1 MTYVSLQISCSVS
14 IILKV
19 TYKRGCI
26 IKKLKLPCQFQF
38 DDQKYIVSYIR
49 ITLTLNVYQKS
60 ISNFY
65 FPLQIHKVEPKSVP
79 NAADQH
85 SEPPN
90 SLQNSL
96 NGTSVFLEPHI
107 TVESSQGASG
117 TKVTATAKFKLE
129 LHTPTE
135 QQSHSSSGSSRPSSR
150 SRSRRSSSSGSSSIA
165 ADALRS
171 SGDSSLA
178 SSLSSDGGFSEK

>member
-1 MTYVSLQISCSVS
+1 MFIKNQYLISIFYCRFTKWSQICSQCRRPA
-14 IILKV
+14 LRA
-19 TYKRGCI
+19 T
-26 IKKLKLPCQFQF
+26 
-38 DDQKYIVSYIR
+38 
-49 ITLTLNVYQKS
+49 
-60 ISNFY
+60 
-65 FPLQIHKVEPKSVP
+65 
-79 NAADQH
+79 
-85 SEPPN
+85 N

-107 TVESSQGASG
+107 TFESSQGAFG

>member
-1 MTYVSLQISCSVS
+1 MHH
-14 IILKV
+14 K
-19 TYKRGCI
+19 
-26 IKKLKLPCQFQF
+26 KKLKLPCQFQF

-49 ITLTLNVYQKS
+49 ITLTLNAYQKS

-65 FPLQIHKVEPKSVP
+65 FLLQIHKVEPKSVP

-129 LHTPTE
+129 LHTPME

-150 SRSRRSSSSGSSSIA
+150 SRSRRSSSIQVLITICIIVTCMMKVVLFLVVHLQYPGINNHIY
-165 ADALRS
+165 
-171 SGDSSLA
+171 
-178 SSLSSDGGFSEK
+178 K

>member
-1 MTYVSLQISCSVS
+1 M
-14 IILKV
+14 
-19 TYKRGCI
+19 
-26 IKKLKLPCQFQF
+26 LPCQFQF
-38 DDQKYIVSYIR
+38 YDQKYIVSYIR

-129 LHTPTE
+129 LHTPME
-135 QQSHSSSGSSRPSSR
+135 QQSHSSSGSSHPSSR

>member
-1 MTYVSLQISCSVS
+1 M
-14 IILKV
+14 
-19 TYKRGCI
+19 
-26 IKKLKLPCQFQF
+26 
-38 DDQKYIVSYIR
+38 
-49 ITLTLNVYQKS
+49 
-60 ISNFY
+60 
-65 FPLQIHKVEPKSVP
+65 QIHKVEPKSVP

-135 QQSHSSSGSSRPSSR
+135 QQSHSSSGSSHPSSR

-178 SSLSSDGGFSEK
+178 SRWRIFREVKTFRTVLKGSHLKYSFYQPRKDLNWNLKVAMFSIKNENLLFFKYH